1 MRGSPEAASST
12 EDPTPASGGASG
24 GVSAPAGLKSGH
36 GTVPIGGGRAMT
48 TLHLPRTSPR
58 MSAVADAVREVFWVV
73 ALGIIG
79 CYVFFVALGAFSPG
93 DVMGLSVGVAIL
105 LVLWL
110 VHAWTERHRTGPRDP
125 RITSG
130 RERRGF

>member
-1 MRGSPEAASST
+1 
-12 EDPTPASGGASG
+12 
-24 GVSAPAGLKSGH
+24 
-36 GTVPIGGGRAMT
+36 MT

-58 MSAVADAVREVFWVV
+58 MSAVAEAVREAFWVV

-93 DVMGLSVGVAIL
+93 DVMGLSVAVAIL
-105 LVLWL
+105 LALWL
-110 VHAWTERHRTGPRDP
+110 VHAWTERHRVGPRDP
-125 RITSG
+125 RVTSG